1 MESLFGNVRTGAVG
15 AILDEYERVIAALK
29 VVIAPISDAALV
41 AVVDPD
47 TEDPNCK
54 SIQAVMAHVV
64 RSGYTYAIV
73 INSSKGP
80 IAPFHDRTYRQR
92 AADFMTDLDAMFAFN
107 VASLS
112 QFQDAELEEYDVD
125 KKLLVPWGQR
135 YDIEQLMEHAIV
147 HILRHRRQIERFL
160 RILEVEGLLY

>member
-1 MESLFGNVRTGAVG
+1 MTENMQGNVRTGAVG
-15 AILDEYERVIAALK
+15 AILDEYELVIAALK
-29 VVIAPISDAALV
+29 AVIAPISDAALV
-41 AVVDPD
+41 TVVDPD
-47 TEDPNCK
+47 TVDPNCK
-54 SIQAVMAHVV
+54 SIQAVLAHVV

-80 IAPFHDRTYRQR
+80 MAPMRDRVYRKR

-112 QFQDAELEEYDVD
+112 QFQDAELEEYDMD

-160 RILEVEGLLY
+160 RILQAEA